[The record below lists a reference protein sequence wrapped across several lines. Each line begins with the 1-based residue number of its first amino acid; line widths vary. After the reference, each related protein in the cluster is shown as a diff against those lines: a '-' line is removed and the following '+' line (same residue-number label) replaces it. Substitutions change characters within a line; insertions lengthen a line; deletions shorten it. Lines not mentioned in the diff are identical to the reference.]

1 MNNKRISKRIKSII
15 LLTSI
20 IVLIVVF
27 CTIISGDV
35 FGVYNPLRVTNGFIQ
50 VCILDKDYYEIQ
62 EYPKV
67 MIANND
73 LNLVDYMKNLGW
85 TYVETIDADKLVME
99 NIYEFKYKEIEAFVE
114 VMEHKNYYI
123 WKWRE

>member
-1 MNNKRISKRIKSII
+1 MSKISKKNKSII
-15 LLTSI
+15 LLIYI
-20 IVLIVVF
+20 IVLIAVF
-27 CTIISGDV
+27 CIVISGDV

-50 VCILDKDYYEIQ
+50 VRILNKDYYEIQ

-67 MIANND
+67 MIANKD

-85 TYVETIDADKLVME
+85 TYVETVDADKLVME

-114 VMEHKNYYI
+114 VTQHKNYYI

>member
-1 MNNKRISKRIKSII
+1 MSKISKKIKRII
-15 LLTSI
+15 LLTTI
-20 IVLIVVF
+20 IVLIAVF
-27 CTIISGDV
+27 CTVISGGV
-35 FGVYNPLRVTNGFIQ
+35 FGECNPLRVINGLIQ
-50 VCILDKDYYEIQ
+50 VRILDKDYYEIQ

-67 MIANND
+67 MIANKD

-114 VMEHKNYYI
+114 VTQHKNYYI

>member
-1 MNNKRISKRIKSII
+1 MSKISKKNKSII
-15 LLTSI
+15 LLVTI
-20 IVLIVVF
+20 IVLIAVF

-35 FGVYNPLRVTNGFIQ
+35 YGECNPLRVINGFIQ
-50 VCILDKDYYEIQ
+50 VCILNKDYYEIQ
-62 EYPKV
+62 EYPKI
-67 MIANND
+67 MIANKD

-85 TYVETIDADKLVME
+85 TYVETIDANKIVME
-99 NIYEFKYKEIEAFVE
+99 NIHEFKYKELEAFVE